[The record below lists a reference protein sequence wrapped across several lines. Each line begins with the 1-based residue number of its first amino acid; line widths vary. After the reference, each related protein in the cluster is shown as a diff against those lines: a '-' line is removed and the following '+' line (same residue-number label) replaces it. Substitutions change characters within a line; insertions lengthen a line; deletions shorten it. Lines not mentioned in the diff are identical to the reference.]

1 MPVVKRIYI
10 YNDSHL
16 PEEGWI
22 QACFKCKEL
31 TSKTILFK
39 TFHKDEILY
48 EFYVYICG
56 KCKRKNS
63 KLSYE
68 WLDFND
74 LCNNYIKLN
83 FEYLFTSGT

>member
-22 QACFKCKEL
+22 QACHNCKEL

-39 TFHKDEILY
+39 TFHKNEILY

-56 KCKRKNS
+56 RCKRKNS
-63 KLSYE
+63 KLSGN
-68 WLDFND
+68 WLNFND
-74 LCNNYIKLN
+74 SCNSYITSN
-83 FEYLFTSGT
+83 FEYLFTGGT